1 VRRVASIWRCRSLV
15 GFRHGVCGR
24 GVAIA

>member
-1 VRRVASIWRCRSLV
+1 MRRVASIWRCRSLV
-15 GFRHGVCGR
+15 GIRHGVCGR